1 MKRLL
6 NCGVAAFVTMASGAI
21 ARAHPGHG
29 VIPPDEPAHWLE
41 PVHLVPVVGTL
52 AAAAIAAHLLKH
64 GRDPKGPR

>member
-1 MKRLL
+1 MRHLL
-6 NCGVAAFVTMASGAI
+6 SSGVAALATAAYESTAW
-21 ARAHPGHG
+21 AHPGHG

-52 AAAAIAAHLLKH
+52 AVAAIAVHLLRQ